1 MSIVR
6 IGGGL
11 IDDGYSDPDPADR
24 FRAAT
29 IVSPEELAAEQRNER
44 IEAAAAPFATSD
56 PPTAQELGIKVADLP
71 PVRQELARLDA
82 WIAKLQRE
90 LADLQAGRGALL
102 AKLDVP
108 AATEADIV
116 ALEEADKSGL
126 IAWMKSGAK
135 SMLPNLARE
144 HERALLKEKL
154 RDDSYTAQTAR
165 AALDAAEEQADI
177 LRRQIEIVS
186 RRKRGAGV
194 LALIEQ
200 ARPLGAKYAAA
211 IEAVRATLAPLMGL
225 ADVVDDRDF
234 YAMDRTCRELL
245 PSFGLS
251 TIPGNIDAITGEY
264 GPLNG
269 STRVEVDETRVSTE
283 AEPWRRLLETWLT
296 DPRAK
301 PSAGL

>member
-11 IDDGYSDPDPADR
+11 ISDGYDEPDPAER

-29 IVSPEELAAEQRNER
+29 VVSPEELAAEQRSER

-56 PPTAQELGIKVADLP
+56 PPTAQELGIKVTDLP
-71 PVRQELARLDA
+71 PVRQELARINA

-102 AKLDVP
+102 AKLDIP
-108 AATEADIV
+108 ATTEAAIHD
-116 ALEEADKSGL
+116 LEVSDRSGL
-126 IAWMKSGAK
+126 LSWMKSGAK
-135 SMLPNLARE
+135 VALPTIARQYEREQLQAKLAT
-144 HERALLKEKL
+144 
-154 RDDSYTAQTAR
+154 DSYEAQVAR
-165 AALDAAEEQADI
+165 DALDAAEEQADVI
-177 LRRQIEIVS
+177 TRQIELVTG
-186 RRKRGAGV
+186 RREVAAK

-211 IEAVRATLAPLMGL
+211 IEAVRAALAPLMGL

-251 TIPGNIDAITGEY
+251 TIPGNIDCVSGEY

-269 STRVEVDETRVSTE
+269 STRVEVDETRVRKE
-283 AEPWRRLLETWLT
+283 AEPWRRLLEAWLA

-301 PSAGL
+301 PPAGI